1 MRYKKWIMRMDE
13 SPYLMLSLKP
23 GICERKAD
31 DRTTDLW
38 RENGSVVQVKLV
50 WFLLRAFDFLSGGAD
65 DRGDGI
71 VIR

>member
-1 MRYKKWIMRMDE
+1 MDE
-13 SPYLMLSLKP
+13 SPYLKLSVKP

-38 RENGSVVQVKLV
+38 RGNQSVVQVKPV

-65 DRGDGI
+65 DGGDGV